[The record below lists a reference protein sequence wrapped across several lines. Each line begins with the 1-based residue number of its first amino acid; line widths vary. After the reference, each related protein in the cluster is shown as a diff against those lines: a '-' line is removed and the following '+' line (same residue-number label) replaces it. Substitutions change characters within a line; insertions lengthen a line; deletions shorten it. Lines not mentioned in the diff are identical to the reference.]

1 MKGNNRSSFLPGCPV
16 EILTGIPEGTILT
29 VQPLQESTGNTFLQ
43 VTPTDGG
50 SSAIVSTS
58 KPLDADSLVQLNRR
72 TLQINDLNDN
82 TPVFQGGPYNKEIT
96 EALAVGSSVLR
107 VTAVDADATN
117 ANNVVSYSIQAPQP
131 PEFSIDTSGVI
142 KLVDE
147 LNYNAATSYTF
158 TVIARDP
165 PGLTATAAVTVT
177 VADYDDLNPYF
188 DHNVYTGSI
197 MENGVGEMTSVLP
210 EAIKAQDGDKGINQP
225 VVYSITSVDPSEF
238 RDKVDIDPNTGV
250 ILVIRALDREQ
261 VSSFN
266 IQIKAEQNNDPAKA
280 AYALVVV
287 NVGDRNDNP
296 PEFDKTAYNASI
308 PENSPN
314 GYFVLQTK
322 VTDKDLGGFIGTLRL
337 IPDTVPFTISN
348 DGIITVKTS
357 ADLDRETSPSFTFQ
371 VEAREDESPNHTE
384 TADVVITLSDVNDNS
399 PQFSSSKY
407 EGKVFSNQTVG
418 MNVVKVEATDADE
431 GVNGEVT
438 YSIDAGNEDDHFA
451 LDENSGD
458 ITLAKVIILEDNTVK
473 RFSLYVTARDGG
485 EMSRASSAPVAIQ
498 APGNSDPQFLATT
511 YHGTVEEEQNPPINI
526 VKVAF
531 YSVGSVVPVTLQVN
545 THQDLFSIDNNGELF
560 TKAKLDYEDQANYT
574 VSISLSDG
582 TKSDTAEVKVQVLDV
597 NDNSPVFVG
606 NPFTFT
612 LSEDVKLGTNV
623 TVLTATDADSGF
635 NGEVRYSIQGGGGS
649 FGVDPETGRITVDKA
664 LDREEADEITF
675 KVVAADQGRPSRSA
689 TADVTVTVTD
699 VNDNNP
705 VFAVAQHFV
714 TVSEI
719 DEPGLVL
726 VKLNATD
733 ADDGVNAAVTY
744 LIAKQDPT
752 SEPPAFAVDAVSG
765 ELTLTTKLDF
775 GNATRY
781 VLTVEAVDGGTPTLT
796 GIATV
801 TVQVE
806 DVNNNPPEFSQEQ
819 YDVAV
824 PENLAGGAVVVSL
837 EVTDK
842 DKDGFSNGHF
852 LMTSDTFNINKMGAI
867 SLNSDA
873 TLDRESQ
880 DTYMLQV
887 VAVDQPVGGLS
898 ATAQVNITITDINDN
913 NPEFLPLPDPIA
925 IAEGDYSPAEPGI
938 VCVIEAEDKDVGDN
952 GRVTLSTSS
961 NHTFTFKEDGTLIA
975 VTDLDREK
983 QDSYDLVIVATDH
996 GKPQRQT
1003 VTNIR
1008 VTVTDV
1014 NDNDPV
1020 FSMETY
1026 SKSILAKDA
1035 KKGDLVLTI
1044 AATDKD
1050 AGNNSLITYSITDG
1064 ASEYISLD
1072 PDSGDLVLT
1081 SDLAG
1086 ITEDM
1091 LLNITAQAQDQ
1102 GKPPRSSTATVLIFI
1117 RTVSLEDGLAFSRP
1131 TYNFSVLEHMLSGS
1145 EVGVVLASSGS
1156 PLFTV
1161 SYTLKT
1167 HQDAFSIDSSGL
1179 ILTRV
1184 ELDMETEALYVLSVE
1199 ANDTRTPPNTAL
1211 TVVTVQVKNVNEVPV
1226 FDNKTY
1232 KAEIFSNAPFKTPVV
1247 QVKATDPDVGDM
1259 LQYSLV
1265 EPNSMF
1271 DIEPSSGQVYVVSL
1285 EGESG
1290 KETLEVKAE
1299 DKHGLYATATVEVTV
1314 NEVEDT
1320 NVVVI
1325 SLNQPINAVEK
1336 KAPELEQVLGWTVR
1350 IVSISTSNGGASDR
1364 SAPIGR
1370 ESRTYVSFV
1379 AMDTSGTAIT
1389 AEKVKSKLT
1398 EEEEQV
1404 QSELE
1409 KVFGSDLEHEVERG
1423 PGESVSNPMQIAVIA
1438 LSVLLGLSI
1447 VGIIVLTVVSVKKSS
1462 GKVNPANSAQSS
1474 PQSQRRASKVSK
1486 REDNTSEEGS
1496 DTDRL

>member
-1 MKGNNRSSFLPGCPV
+1 MENPVNCDAGSALTSLGRVDEGYEGPV
-16 EILTGIPEGTILT
+16 ENLTGIPEGTILSLE
-29 VQPLQESTGNTFLQ
+29 PLQESTGNTFLMIG
-43 VTPTDGG
+43 PIEGG
-50 SSAIVSTS
+50 SAVVSTT
-58 KPLDADSLVQLNRR
+58 KELDADSL
-72 TLQINDLNDN
+72 
-82 TPVFQGGPYNKEIT
+82 K
-96 EALAVGSSVLR
+96 ALANGSSVLT

-117 ANNVVSYSIQAPQP
+117 ANNVVSYSIQAPRP
-131 PEFSIDTSGVI
+131 PEFSIDTNGVI
-142 KLVDE
+142 KLLRK

-165 PGLTATAAVTVT
+165 PGKTATAAVTVT

-197 MENGVGEMTSVLP
+197 MENEMGEMTSVLP

-225 VVYSITSVDPSEF
+225 VVYSITSVAPGEF
-238 RDKVDIDPNTGV
+238 TGNLAIDANTGV
-250 ILVIRALDREQ
+250 ITVRSALDREQ
-261 VSSFN
+261 VSSIN
-266 IQIKAEQNNDPAKA
+266 IHIKAEQNNDPGKTAN
-280 AYALVVV
+280 ALVVV
-287 NVGDRNDNP
+287 NVEDYNDNP

-308 PENSPN
+308 SENSPN
-314 GYFVLQTK
+314 GYFILQTK

-357 ADLDRETSPSFTFQ
+357 ADLDRETNPSFTFQ
-371 VEAREDESPNHTE
+371 VEAREDDHTE
-384 TADVVITLSDVNDNS
+384 TADVVITLLDVNDNS

-438 YSIDAGNEDDHFA
+438 YSIDAGNEDDHFT

-485 EMSRASSAPVAIQ
+485 EISRASSVLVAIQ
-498 APGNSDPQFLATT
+498 APGNSDPQFTAKI
-511 YHGTVEEEQNPPINI
+511 YHATVEEEIDPP
-526 VKVAF
+526 VKFLKVDF
-531 YSVGSVVPVTLQVN
+531 YSVSSVVPVTLQVN
-545 THQDLFSIDNNGELF
+545 TYQDLFSIDNNGELS
-560 TKAKLDYEDQANYT
+560 TKAKLDYEVQSNYT

-612 LSEDVKLGTNV
+612 LSEDVKLGTNM

-649 FGVDPETGRITVDKA
+649 FEVDPKTGRITVDKA

-675 KVVAADQGRPSRSA
+675 KVVATDQGRPSRSA
-689 TADVTVTVTD
+689 TADVTVTLTD

-705 VFAVAQHFV
+705 VFAMAQHYIA
-714 TVSEI
+714 VSEI

-744 LIAKQDPT
+744 LITKQDPVT
-752 SEPPAFAVDAVSG
+752 KPPAFGVDAVSG
-765 ELTLTTKLDF
+765 ELTLAAKLDF

-781 VLTVEAVDGGTPTLT
+781 VLTVEAVDGGTPPLT
-796 GIATV
+796 GVATV
-801 TVQVE
+801 MVQVE
-806 DVNNNPPEFSQEQ
+806 DVNNN
-819 YDVAV
+819 
-824 PENLAGGAVVVSL
+824 
-837 EVTDK
+837 
-842 DKDGFSNGHF
+842 
-852 LMTSDTFNINKMGAI
+852 
-867 SLNSDA
+867 
-873 TLDRESQ
+873 
-880 DTYMLQV
+880 
-887 VAVDQPVGGLS
+887 
-898 ATAQVNITITDINDN
+898 
-913 NPEFLPLPDPIA
+913 
-925 IAEGDYSPAEPGI
+925 
-938 VCVIEAEDKDVGDN
+938 
-952 GRVTLSTSS
+952 
-961 NHTFTFKEDGTLIA
+961 
-975 VTDLDREK
+975 
-983 QDSYDLVIVATDH
+983 LV
-996 GKPQRQT
+996 
-1003 VTNIR
+1003 
-1008 VTVTDV
+1008 
-1014 NDNDPV
+1014 
-1020 FSMETY
+1020 
-1026 SKSILAKDA
+1026 
-1035 KKGDLVLTI
+1035 
-1044 AATDKD
+1044 
-1050 AGNNSLITYSITDG
+1050 
-1064 ASEYISLD
+1064 
-1072 PDSGDLVLT
+1072 
-1081 SDLAG
+1081 
-1086 ITEDM
+1086 
-1091 LLNITAQAQDQ
+1091 
-1102 GKPPRSSTATVLIFI
+1102 
-1117 RTVSLEDGLAFSRP
+1117 FSRP
-1131 TYNFSVLEHMLSGS
+1131 TYNFSVLEHLLSGS
-1145 EVGVVLASSGS
+1145 EVGVVLASSDS
-1156 PLFTV
+1156 LLLSV
-1161 SYTLKT
+1161 SYALKT

-1184 ELDMETEALYVLSVE
+1184 ELDTETEALYVVSVE
-1199 ANDTRTPPNTAL
+1199 ATDTSKPPNTAL
-1211 TVVTVQVKNVNEVPV
+1211 AVVTVQVKNVNEAPV

-1265 EPNSMF
+1265 EPSSMF

-1299 DKHGLYATATVEVTV
+1299 DKHGLHATATVEVTV
-1314 NEVEDT
+1314 NEVADT

-1336 KAPELEQVLGWTVR
+1336 KAPELEQSMGRVLGWTVR

-1370 ESRTYVSFV
+1370 ESRTYISFV
-1379 AMDTSGTAIT
+1379 AMDTSGTAIA

-1398 EEEEQV
+1398 EEEQQV

-1409 KVFGSDLEHEVERG
+1409 KVFGSGLEHEVERG
-1423 PGESVSNPMQIAVIA
+1423 PGESVSDPMQTAVIA
-1438 LSVLLGLSI
+1438 LSVLLALSI
-1447 VGIIVLTVVSVKKSS
+1447 VGIIVLTVVSVKKFRNMKREKDDSELDSFGLNSRHNSVSS

-1474 PQSQRRASKVSK
+1474 PQSQRRASEVSK
-1486 REDNTSEEGS
+1486 QEDNTSEDES